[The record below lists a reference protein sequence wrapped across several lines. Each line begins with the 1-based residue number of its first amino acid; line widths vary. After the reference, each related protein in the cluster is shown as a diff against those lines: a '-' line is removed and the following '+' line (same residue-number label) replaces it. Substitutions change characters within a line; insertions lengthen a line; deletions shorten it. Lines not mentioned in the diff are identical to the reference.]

1 MSKFKVKAVWTGII
15 FLLGAIA
22 SAILVRKRR
31 EEDILS
37 DVANKIDF
45 IENESKQKGE
55 EFTRKV
61 EIIKAIED
69 KTKRMEELLRLWKEL
84 DED

>member
-1 MSKFKVKAVWTGII
+1 MSKFKIKAIWTAII

-22 SAILVRKRR
+22 SAILFRKRR

-37 DVANKIDF
+37 DVANKIDV
-45 IENESKQKGE
+45 IENESKQKAE
-55 EFTRKV
+55 EFTRKI
-61 EIIKAIED
+61 ELIKTIDD